1 MSTVIPI
8 YPFDPDGD
16 AVTNLVHEQQPLES
30 NGVFDNFY
38 LIPRAAPFYAGSVK
52 LVLYPGAIPLIEG
65 KHYNFGHH
73 FKDASHTIG
82 QAIYGSITF
91 YDRDMKGIVDMT
103 YQTLGGEWT
112 LDEATILEI
121 LENEVR
127 NPRITSWETIVEL
140 PFQFPV
146 VNHKFDIED
155 FVGMSDVTEELAGIK
170 QALEDKG
177 GGAIDEHIKN
187 KANPHE
193 VTKTQVG
200 LGLVDNYPTASVAEA
215 QAATLNT
222 RFMTPLRTRQAIEAV
237 ALAALTAHTSDLN
250 NPHQT
255 TKAHVGLGLVQNY
268 QLASQAE
275 AEAASS
281 NARYMTPLRVR
292 EAVDALVGTAFTAHV
307 GNLNNPHQ
315 VNKGHVGLGSVQ
327 NYGVATPTD
336 ATTGTSNVL
345 YMTPLQTRN
354 AIAAFSSNKLD
365 AHVADFNN
373 PHQTSKTHVGLGL
386 VQNFGIATEAEA
398 RDATSATKYM
408 TPLAVRQAINELV
421 GDAAI
426 GEHVTNF
433 ENPHH
438 VTAAQ
443 VGAPSIAEMTQ
454 ALLGKLDQSA
464 SAANA
469 NAVYGLTQPQLQ
481 AWIAGLTASNS
492 AKLENLTLNEVIA
505 KTLLGKAADS
515 ALLDGRT
522 YAQIKTEI
530 NAGIEGSSI
539 QYLIPNLPL
548 VLDGANGE
556 VAPPP
561 SWLMFGT
568 FKAPVESG
576 ICDITLHLTG
586 GRNDESL
593 DDELQSDC
601 ILTVSAT
608 TEFPPGG
615 VLTVGVKHAQVTHLN
630 KVASPITLGY
640 RPVGSGATAAVE
652 LWIRSATTRTEV
664 TVTEL
669 SYKRFQPAEM
679 TVPDQLSDLIVAKPA
694 GVVDC
699 TVVTDGTAE
708 LAATNAA
715 LAAFIARRD
724 NPHAVTKAQVALGNV
739 QNYPVATPAEGLAG
753 TSNSTYVTPK
763 LVQASI
769 DQNTDAILT
778 AVTST
783 LDELILDFS

>member
-38 LIPRAAPFYAGSVK
+38 LIPRAAPFYAGSVQ

-103 YQTLGGEWT
+103 YQTLGGAWT

-155 FVGMSDVTEELAGIK
+155 FVGMSEVTTELAGIK

-177 GGAIDEHIKN
+177 GGAIDEHIQN

-200 LGLVDNYPTASVAEA
+200 LGLVDNFPTASVAEA

-237 ALAALTAHTSDLN
+237 ALSALTAHTGDLN

-327 NYGVATPTD
+327 NYGVAAPAD

-354 AIAAFSSNKLD
+354 AIAAFAGNKID
-365 AHVADFNN
+365 THAADFNN
-373 PHQTSKTHVGLGL
+373 PHATSKTHVGLGL

-398 RDATSATKYM
+398 RDATLATKYM
-408 TPLAVRQAINELV
+408 TPLGVRQAINELV

-433 ENPHH
+433 NNPHQ

-443 VGAPSIAEMTQ
+443 VGAPSIAEFNN
-454 ALLGKLDQSA
+454 ALDLKLDSGDA
-464 SAANA
+464 AANA
-469 NAVYGLTQPQLQ
+469 LAVYGMNQPALQ
-481 AWIAGLTASNS
+481 AWIYSLPSGNAD
-492 AKLENLTLNEVIA
+492 KLENRSFAQVMSEVLA
-505 KTLLGKAADS
+505 GKAADS
-515 ALLDGRT
+515 FLLNGKT
-522 YAQIKTEI
+522 YADILEDIGDAT
-530 NAGIEGSSI
+530 ASSSI
-539 QYLIPNLPL
+539 QYSIPDLPL
-548 VLDGANGE
+548 VVDGANGE
-556 VAPPP
+556 IAPPP

-568 FKAPVESG
+568 FKIPVGST
-576 ICDITLHLTG
+576 ICDLSLHLTG
-586 GRNDESL
+586 GRNDEAL
-593 DDELQSDC
+593 IDELQSSC
-601 ILTVSAT
+601 FLNVSAT
-608 TEFPPGG
+608 TEFPDGG
-615 VLTVGVKHAQVTHLN
+615 VLTIGVKHAQVRHLN
-630 KVASPITLGY
+630 KVDSPITLAY
-640 RPVGSGATAAVE
+640 RPVGNGANAAVE
-652 LWIRSATTRTEV
+652 LWIRSASTRTQV

-669 SYKRFQPAEM
+669 SLNRFNVATMSSPEL
-679 TVPDQLSDLIVAKPA
+679 LSDLITVRPA
-694 GVVDC
+694 GVLDC
-699 TVVTDGTAE
+699 EVITDGSAE
-708 LAATNAA
+708 FAADKAA

-724 NPHAVTKAQVALGNV
+724 NPHVVTKTQVGLGSV
-739 QNYPVATPAEGLAG
+739 PNYAEATQAEALAG
-753 TSNSTYVTPK
+753 TVTNKLMTPK
-763 LVQASI
+763 LTKDSI
-769 DQNTDAILT
+769 DASNDAILT
-778 AVTST
+778 AVTDT
-783 LDELILDFS
+783 LNELILDFS

>member
-103 YQTLGGEWT
+103 YQSLGGAWT

-155 FVGMSDVTEELAGIK
+155 FVGMSDVTDELAGIK

-200 LGLVDNYPTASVAEA
+200 LGLVDNFPTASVAEA

-237 ALAALTAHTSDLN
+237 ALSALTAHTGDLN

-327 NYGVATPTD
+327 NYGVAAPTD

-354 AIAAFSSNKLD
+354 AIAAFAGNKID
-365 AHVADFNN
+365 AHAADFNN
-373 PHQTSKTHVGLGL
+373 PHATSKTHVGLGL

-398 RDATSATKYM
+398 RDATLATKYM
-408 TPLAVRQAINELV
+408 TPLGVRQAINELV

-433 ENPHH
+433 NNPHQ

-443 VGAPSIAEMTQ
+443 VGAPSITQ
-454 ALLGKLDQSA
+454 FNTAINGKLNSGDA
-464 SAANA
+464 AANA
-469 NAVYGLTQPQLQ
+469 LAVYGMNQPALQ
-481 AWIAGLTASNS
+481 AWIYSLPSGNAD
-492 AKLENLTLNEVIA
+492 KLENRSFAQVMSEVLA
-505 KTLLGKAADS
+505 GKAADS
-515 ALLDGRT
+515 FLLNGKT
-522 YAQIKTEI
+522 YADILEDIGDAT
-530 NAGIEGSSI
+530 ASSSI
-539 QYLIPNLPL
+539 QYSIPDLPL
-548 VLDGANGE
+548 VVDGANGE
-556 VAPPP
+556 IAPPP

-568 FKAPVESG
+568 MKIPVGST
-576 ICDITLHLTG
+576 ICDLSLHLTG
-586 GRNDESL
+586 GRNDEAL
-593 DDELQSDC
+593 TDELQSSC
-601 ILTVSAT
+601 FLNVSAT
-608 TEFPPGG
+608 TEFPDGG
-615 VLTVGVKHAQVTHLN
+615 VLTIGVKHAQVRHLN
-630 KVASPITLGY
+630 KVDSPITLAY
-640 RPVGSGATAAVE
+640 RPVGNGANAAVE
-652 LWIRSATTRTEV
+652 LWIRSASTRTQV

-669 SYKRFQPAEM
+669 SLNRFNVATMSSPEL
-679 TVPDQLSDLIVAKPA
+679 LSDLITVRPA
-694 GVVDC
+694 GVLDC
-699 TVVTDGTAE
+699 EVVTDGTVE
-708 LAATNAA
+708 FAADKAA

-724 NPHAVTKAQVALGNV
+724 NPHVVTKAQVGLGSV
-739 QNYPVATPAEGLAG
+739 PNYAEASSAEALAG
-753 TSNSTYVTPK
+753 TVTNKLMTPK
-763 LVQASI
+763 LTKDSI
-769 DQNTDAILT
+769 DASNDAILT
-778 AVTST
+778 AVTAT
-783 LDELILDFS
+783 LNDLILDFS